1 MSPLPLITTPAR
13 TFDFTH
19 AFGLIFMGGL
29 IFLGLLALLAILTRL
44 AKSYAVTNLQA
55 QIRKHGLKEVI
66 IREVDSQIHDDTL
79 ANTLLGHHIAGTPGA
94 ILGALS
100 GSQWERIKSI
110 RFWIKL
116 GNGEKREITLKPKDD
131 LCEQLLRFMDDQ
143 DYQAW

>member
-1 MSPLPLITTPAR
+1 MSPLPLITSPAR
-13 TFDFTH
+13 TIDFTH
-19 AFGLIFMGGL
+19 AFGLIFKGTV
-29 IFLGLLALLAILTRL
+29 IFLGILAILAIL
-44 AKSYAVTNLQA
+44 NWLVKSYAVTKLQA

-110 RFWIKL
+110 RFWVKL
-116 GNGEKREITLKPKDD
+116 GNGEKRDITLKPKDD

-143 DYQAW
+143 DYQVW